1 MYRLIPTRVL
11 RRTIAANIDKTLSCD
26 VSKIN
31 THINDLNQKDKEYL
45 LSDNIGTLEM
55 FNNQYYLD
63 YKEFKQKAAYERFL
77 RGKDFVEKN

>member
-11 RRTIAANIDKTLSCD
+11 RRTIATNIDKTLSYD

-31 THINDLNQKDKEYL
+31 TNINDLNQKNNEYL
-45 LSDNIGTLEM
+45 LSDNVDTLEM

-63 YKEFKQKAAYERFL
+63 YKEFKQKAATERFL
-77 RGKDFVEKN
+77 RGNDFVEKN